1 MSCQRQFFALFVFLV
16 YYSIM
21 RIWWLNSDGGWFMNE
36 LCYLNRWQPE
46 EAQTSPCPGPL
57 TFSWVWPSWWVD
69 CVGPHS
75 KPILVIIILYYTCTS
90 VLSKSQIKSHAG
102 IHGRMINT
110 PDCIEKLT
118 CSLKVFRNEFEI
130 FLWFKLIRCWLRHT
144 RYI

>member
-21 RIWWLNSDGGWFMNE
+21 RIWWFNSDGGLFMNE

-90 VLSKSQIKSHAG
+90 VLWKSQIKSHAG

-118 CSLKVFRNEFEI
+118 CSLKVIRKLLKI
-130 FLWFKLIRCWLRHT
+130 LKLIQKW
-144 RYI
+144 IWNFFMI

>member
-90 VLSKSQIKSHAG
+90 VLSKSQITCRYSWKNDKYTWLYWKIDMFTESDKK
-102 IHGRMINT
+102 T
-110 PDCIEKLT
+110 CEKYW
-118 CSLKVFRNEFEI
+118 S
-130 FLWFKLIRCWLRHT
+130 
-144 RYI
+144 